1 MKRILIILLLLICF
15 SEAYSQ
21 SMYLHRLRVRDS
33 INAGAYYLNGV
44 PFSAGGGDVYL
55 GNRQTFSARNV
66 FNDSLVANGETF
78 IDNAKITSQ
87 LKVTGDVTSD
97 LQFIKG
103 SRVRIGTSD
112 SYRMDFKTA
121 DTNRFYIDSL
131 GYAGF
136 NKSLAVGTYLL
147 ATDSVITDNF
157 TTDNI
162 YLRSMSNG
170 IIFRGYNS
178 QISEDINQLK
188 YISRQHNFLTK
199 GGYNFIANLD
209 SSTGM
214 NLIYG
219 DYYRNGVL
227 LFDTSKY
234 AKTES
239 GISELFNSV
248 VTFAAAVYYSAAA
261 TFNSTLTVVGDFI
274 PTWTKNNS
282 SRAADQYEKVKII
295 AAKMPA
301 STSKDTSYA
310 HGISDW
316 HTIKSW
322 AVTVHED
329 SSNFIYN
336 PLQYYGTQP
345 QYYARI
351 DSLNCRI
358 ETGSGAYA
366 ILRDSVFFRI
376 VYTDWQR

>member
-1 MKRILIILLLLICF
+1 MRKIFLIIILLITCNGFTQDL
-15 SEAYSQ
+15 
-21 SMYLHRLRVRDS
+21 YLHKLRVRDS

-55 GNRQTFSARNV
+55 GNRQTFTSRNV
-66 FNDSLVANGETF
+66 FSDTLKADGLSL
-78 IDNAKITSQ
+78 IDDARITSQ
-87 LKVTGDVTSD
+87 LNVTGDVISD
-97 LQFIKG
+97 LQFLKG
-103 SRVRIGTSD
+103 SRVRIGSSD
-112 SYRMDFKTA
+112 SYRIDFKTA

-147 ATDSVITDNF
+147 ATDSVISDNF

-162 YLRSMSNG
+162 YLRSMANG

-274 PTWTKNNS
+274 PTWIKNNS

>member
-1 MKRILIILLLLICF
+1 MRKIFLIIILLITISNGFTQDL
-15 SEAYSQ
+15 
-21 SMYLHRLRVRDS
+21 YLHKLRVRDS

-55 GNRQTFSARNV
+55 GNRQTFTSRNV
-66 FNDSLVANGETF
+66 FSDTLKADGLSL
-78 IDNAKITSQ
+78 IDDARITSQ
-87 LKVTGDVTSD
+87 LNVTGDVISD
-97 LQFIKG
+97 LQFLKG
-103 SRVRIGTSD
+103 SRVRIGSSD

-136 NKSLAVGTYLL
+136 NKSLAVGTYII
-147 ATDSVITDNF
+147 ATDSVISDNF

-162 YLRSMSNG
+162 YLRSMANG

-188 YISRQHNFLTK
+188 YTSRQHNFLTK

-209 SSTGM
+209 SATGM

-310 HGISDW
+310 HGISNW

-336 PLQYYGTQP
+336 PSQYYGAQP

>member
-1 MKRILIILLLLICF
+1 MRKIFLIIILLITCNGFTQDL
-15 SEAYSQ
+15 
-21 SMYLHRLRVRDS
+21 YLHKLRVRDS

-55 GNRQTFSARNV
+55 GNRQTFTSRNV
-66 FNDSLVANGETF
+66 FSDTLKADGLSL
-78 IDNAKITSQ
+78 IDDARITSQ
-87 LKVTGDVTSD
+87 LNVTGDVTSD
-97 LQFIKG
+97 LQFLKG
-103 SRVRIGTSD
+103 SRVRIGSSD
-112 SYRMDFKTA
+112 SYRIDFKTA

>member
-1 MKRILIILLLLICF
+1 MRKIFLIIILLITCNGFTQDL
-15 SEAYSQ
+15 
-21 SMYLHRLRVRDS
+21 YLHKLRVRDS

-55 GNRQTFSARNV
+55 GNRQTFTSRNV
-66 FNDSLVANGETF
+66 FSDTLKADGLSL
-78 IDNAKITSQ
+78 IDDARITSQ
-87 LKVTGDVTSD
+87 LNVTGDVISD
-97 LQFIKG
+97 LQFLKG
-103 SRVRIGTSD
+103 SRVRIGSSD
-112 SYRMDFKTA
+112 SYRIDFKTA

-274 PTWTKNNS
+274 PTWTKNGS
-282 SRAADQYEKVKII
+282 SRNADQYEKVKII

>member
-1 MKRILIILLLLICF
+1 MKK
-15 SEAYSQ
+15 
-21 SMYLHRLRVRDS
+21 LRVRDS

-55 GNRQTFSARNV
+55 GNRQTFTKRNI
-66 FNDSLVANGETF
+66 FNDTLKADGLSL
-78 IDNAKITSQ
+78 IDDARITSQ
-87 LKVTGDVTSD
+87 LNVTGDVISD
-97 LQFIKG
+97 LQFLKG

-147 ATDSVITDNF
+147 ATDSVTSANL
-157 TTDNI
+157 TTDN
-162 YLRSMSNG
+162 LNFTGMSNG

-188 YISRQHNFLTK
+188 YTSRQHNFLTK
-199 GGYNFIANLD
+199 NGYNFIANLD

-248 VTFAAAVYYSAAA
+248 VTFASAVYYSAAA

-274 PTWTKNNS
+274 PAWTKNNS
-282 SRAADQYEKVKII
+282 SRAADQYEKIKIV
-295 AAKMPA
+295 AGKLPA
-301 STSKDTSYA
+301 TVTTNYSVA

-322 AVTVHED
+322 TTVVHDD
-329 SSNFIYN
+329 SSNVISTSGVFSDFSSGAGRLYSVCF
-336 PLQYYGTQP
+336 L
-345 QYYARI
+345 
-351 DSLNCRI
+351 DSLNCNIRI
-358 ETGSGAYA
+358 PLAA
-366 ILRDSVFFRI
+366 VNMVNDSVFFRI